1 MLQHGTL
8 QTSKIACDCALE
20 HILSKLTDK
29 MKRNTKPFITTFL
42 LNQCQHLVIKLPS
55 GQKTQAIFRIIAHEY
70 MGTTLYS
77 NAEAQ
82 VKLLSIFN
90 QFKEYMNSP

>member
-1 MLQHGTL
+1 
-8 QTSKIACDCALE
+8 
-20 HILSKLTDK
+20 
-29 MKRNTKPFITTFL
+29 MKRQFHCRFTVKRQLSNCRLTVKRQ